1 VGKDCGCREREREKR
16 GLFLEFCFSFETVS
30 CLFCVCVC
38 VCVWLE
44 EESSSSRIRSVGK
57 KKVCPRKKNTVWDC
71 VARMCMCWR
80 GESRGESSVVF
91 VCVLK

>member
-1 VGKDCGCREREREKR
+1 VFV
-16 GLFLEFCFSFETVS
+16 L
-30 CLFCVCVC
+30 CVCVY
-38 VCVWLE
+38 VWLE

-57 KKVCPRKKNTVWDC
+57 KKVCPRKKNSVWDC

-80 GESRGESSVVF
+80 GEERRVERCVCAR